1 MIRTLVDDAVELF
14 GGMTPTEIAKEV
26 IPCILAVAMMALFV
40 IIV

>member
-1 MIRTLVDDAVELF
+1 MIRSLVDDAVELF

-26 IPCILAVAMMALFV
+26 IPCILAFAMMTLFV